1 MALHSLAQAALS
13 AVVRIAPWATVVPEQ
28 VVSGTGVSTKNI
40 FVMERLADQTSVE
53 KGTLIANN
61 DGSPT

>member
-1 MALHSLAQAALS
+1 MHSLAQAELS
-13 AVVRIAPWATVVPEQ
+13 TVVRVELAATVDPEQ

-53 KGTLIANN
+53 KGTLIANS